1 MRLCWG
7 FQIQSGRPFQAL
19 HCLAAIIATGLLP
32 ALAIRP
38 AKRSLQKEPSAS
50 IARVCD
56 ATLLLLLAS
65 HFLGAQ
71 RKNVNHQIIY
81 WYFRLLPKKTF

>member
-1 MRLCWG
+1 MVCLN
-7 FQIQSGRPFQAL
+7 QTAPLQAL

-38 AKRSLQKEPSAS
+38 AKKSVIKKGGEPSTCIA
-50 IARVCD
+50 ARVFSD

-65 HFLGAQ
+65 HFLGGS
-71 RKNVNHQIIY
+71 KETCEKSNLIFCHVC
-81 WYFRLLPKKTF
+81 LKLKT